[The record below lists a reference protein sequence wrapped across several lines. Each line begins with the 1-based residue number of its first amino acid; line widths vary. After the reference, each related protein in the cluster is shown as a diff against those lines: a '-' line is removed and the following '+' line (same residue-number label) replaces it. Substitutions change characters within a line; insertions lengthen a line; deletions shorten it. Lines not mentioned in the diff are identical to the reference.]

1 MTPAPKAA
9 HRHAPREPSGKIY
22 QFRIALL
29 EIVPAIWRTIQVPG
43 TYSFWDLHVA
53 IQDSMG
59 WLDYHLHLFRLT
71 KPGTDAV
78 VQIGIPDDDAFEGDE
93 PILPGWDIPIAGYF
107 TRPGAAAR
115 YEYDFGDS
123 WEHEVTL
130 EAIAPRQAGK
140 RYPACLAGERR
151 CPPEDCGGVGG
162 YEDLMAVMRDP
173 SHEEY
178 ESTLRWLGGRFEPER
193 FDPGKVKF
201 DDPRKRWELAFG
213 KPTQRR
219 RRRRPSGGG

>member
-1 MTPAPKAA
+1 MTPAPRAT
-9 HRHAPREPSGKIY
+9 HRHAPRQPSAEIY
-22 QFRIALL
+22 QFRISLL
-29 EIVPAIWRTIQVPG
+29 EIAPAIWRTIQVPG

-71 KPGTDAV
+71 KPGADAV

-93 PILPGWDIPIAGYF
+93 PILPGWAIPIAGYF

-130 EAIAPRQAGK
+130 EAIVPRQTKK

-151 CPPEDCGGVGG
+151 CPPEDCGGVRG
-162 YEDLMAVMRDP
+162 YEDLMAVMHDP

-201 DDPRKRWELAFG
+201 DNPRKRWELAFG
-213 KPTQRR
+213 EITRR
-219 RRRRPSGGG
+219 RGRRRPSGGG